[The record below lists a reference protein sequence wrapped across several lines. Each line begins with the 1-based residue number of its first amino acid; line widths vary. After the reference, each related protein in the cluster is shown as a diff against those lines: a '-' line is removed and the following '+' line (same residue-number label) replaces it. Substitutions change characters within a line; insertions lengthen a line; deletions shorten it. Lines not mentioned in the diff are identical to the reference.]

1 MEKRTLTPRRIIDV
15 EGKLAYAEGFQ
26 SWNLLRLK
34 KEIVNEFPQLKEK
47 RSAFSYRLAF
57 FRSFE
62 GKFCTKFC
70 DEEKINLGF
79 KLIRHH
85 NVVDKIY
92 KSKQSRQD
100 NNKQN

>member
-1 MEKRTLTPRRIIDV
+1 V

-47 RSAFSYRLAF
+47 RSAFSYKLAF

-62 GKFCTKFC
+62 DFVSETKKLKN
-70 DEEKINLGF
+70 EEVMPMMLWLFREG
-79 KLIRHH
+79 
-85 NVVDKIY
+85 
-92 KSKQSRQD
+92 
-100 NNKQN
+100 